1 MTTNQIKKLLISKID
16 DTNDDELLRAV
27 YKIMDH
33 NSTHGAIFTLTNEQK
48 AEIDAGLQ
56 EIENGET
63 VSDEELQKEIDKWL
77 NE

>member
-33 NSTHGAIFTLTNEQK
+33 NSTPGNVYNLTNEQRT
-48 AEIDAGLQ
+48 EVDAGLR

>member
-33 NSTHGAIFTLTNEQK
+33 NSTHGTVFNLSNEHRT
-48 AEIDAGLQ
+48 EIDAGIKEL
-56 EIENGET
+56 EKGEM
-63 VSDEELQKEIDKWL
+63 VSDEELQREIDKWL

>member
-33 NSTHGAIFTLTNEQK
+33 NSTHGETFRLTNEHK
-48 AEIDAGLQ
+48 EAIDAGLKD
-56 EIENGET
+56 IENGEIVT
-63 VSDEELQKEIDKWL
+63 GEELQDVIDKWL
-77 NE
+77 KE

>member
-16 DTNDDELLRAV
+16 DINDDELLRAV
-27 YKIMDH
+27 CKLMDH
-33 NSTHGAIFTLTNEQK
+33 NSTHGAVFSLTDDQRS
-48 AEIDAGLQ
+48 EIDAGIK